1 MEFIFYT
8 AKPFESMKPYTFNYD
23 GYRSRFVKGMDPNN
37 PPTNILS
44 SSQTFS
50 STPVDE
56 EKIKELIRNTFPIIA
71 FEIKNDLPYSRS
83 ENNIIEVKS
92 ASRFEDLALVQK
104 KKYLVSIDP
113 LLFLNAVCS
122 IFLNL
127 EKKGTAIITFSSSS
141 FSLCEKE
148 KQGKNESGEIY
159 DLINLLASNFEQTK
173 ISKNILI
180 LEKFTEKYKK
190 QAIKYLH
197 YRFDAKRSIKLFLEP
212 NNKKLEKFLN

>member
-50 STPVDE
+50 SAPIDE

-83 ENNIIEVKS
+83 ENNIIEVKA

-127 EKKGTAIITFSSSS
+127 EKKGTAIITFS
-141 FSLCEKE
+141 FSQGEKE
-148 KQGKNESGEIY
+148 KENGEIY

-173 ISKNILI
+173 ISKNIII

-212 NNKKLEKFLN
+212 DNKKLENFLN